1 MTPGRL
7 SKALI
12 RRISVSWREQPSQTD
27 IDALEANVSRVGL
40 VVRLRWAIVTALGLF
55 SVVAAGTYA
64 ADGRF
69 AGMFPHMIV
78 PAAALGFVLLYNAY
92 YQVNYRRFGNVAVFN
107 VVQLLADIVVVT
119 LLIYY
124 SGGVYSWFTSMYLLF
139 VLEATLIL
147 PTRRQVAAI
156 TGAAIAAYSAILL
169 LVYTG
174 VLPHMSMPFVSD
186 DLQFVGSYVIVRA
199 VWEMTV
205 LTGAAGVGTLLMRE
219 VRSREELFAAE
230 SVIDARTRLFN
241 RSYFRRELG
250 LDLERAKRFKR
261 GVSVV
266 LADVDELDRF
276 NSKFGFEAGNEM
288 LVAIGDVIRRAG
300 SIEDGVSN
308 AELMVAA
315 RYGGEEFALL
325 TPEDAPGEHTQG
337 LRLAEWLNAAV
348 GDLRIE
354 DRSVTVSVGVAAY
367 PVHGRSVAE
376 LIGAADNALSRAF
389 TDGGNRVA
397 LASGAGAA
405 GSPE

>member
-12 RRISVSWREQPSQTD
+12 RRISVSWREQPTQTD

-40 VVRLRWAIVTALGLF
+40 VVRLRWAIVAALGLF

-69 AGMFPHMIV
+69 VGMWLFMVV
-78 PAAALGFVLLYNAY
+78 PAAALGVVLLYNTY
-92 YQVNYRRFGNVAVFN
+92 YQLNYRRFGNVALFN

-156 TGAAIAAYSAILL
+156 TITAIAAYSAILL

-174 VLPHMSMPFVSD
+174 VLPHVSMPFVSD
-186 DLQFVGSYVIVRA
+186 ELQFVGSYVVVRA

-205 LTGAAGVGTLLMRE
+205 LAGAAGVGMLLMRE
-219 VRSREELFAAE
+219 VRNREERLAAE
-230 SVIDARTRLFN
+230 SVLDARTRLFN
-241 RSYFRRELG
+241 RPYFRRELG

-288 LVAIGDVIRRAG
+288 LVAIAEAIRGGG
-300 SIEDGVSN
+300 SIADRIPNV
-308 AELMVAA
+308 ELMVAS
-315 RYGGEEFALL
+315 RYGGEEFALFI
-325 TPEDAPGEHTQG
+325 PEDAPGGHTQG
-337 LRLAEWLNAAV
+337 LRLAEWLNAVV
-348 GDLRIE
+348 GALRIK
-354 DRSVTVSVGVAAY
+354 DRSVTVSVGVASY

-376 LIGAADNALSRAF
+376 LLGAADNALSGAF
-389 TDGGNRVA
+389 ADGGNRIA
-397 LASGAGAA
+397 LAGGAGAA
-405 GSPE
+405 EGSE